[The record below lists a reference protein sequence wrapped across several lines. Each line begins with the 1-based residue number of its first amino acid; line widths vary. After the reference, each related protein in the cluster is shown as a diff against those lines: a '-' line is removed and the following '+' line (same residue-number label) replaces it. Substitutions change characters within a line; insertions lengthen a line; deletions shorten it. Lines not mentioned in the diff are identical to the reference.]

1 MFSPLFSSLSFFFFF
16 RFFLFFFLQ
25 ASSLS
30 KPSGSLF
37 AAFKGAIKCDV
48 WESKQANSHRNTH
61 SVMQADTL
69 TEELQ
74 KQARQK
80 YALALQQGCNHGSWS
95 VEWEGWGLWAFISLG
110 DRMHANSHIH
120 NTHRGISVS

>member
-1 MFSPLFSSLSFFFFF
+1 M
-16 RFFLFFFLQ
+16 
-25 ASSLS
+25 S

-48 WESKQANSHRNTH
+48 WESKKANSHRNTH
-61 SVMQADTL
+61 CVMQVDTL
-69 TEELQ
+69 TEESQ

-80 YALALQQGCNHGSWS
+80 YTLALQQGCNHGSWS
-95 VEWEGWGLWAFISLG
+95 VEREGWGLWAFISLG